1 MPRGSGPRTF
11 GAYGWRDHFRPNS
24 ASLAS
29 RFHVENVAALIQINN
44 TDDRRL
50 DDGGEGRPVMPVSSI
65 LVLAG
70 IVAAFSLFGVVLA
83 WAERQT
89 SGILHVEAA
98 PDQAEPELP
107 PLKKAA

>member
-1 MPRGSGPRTF
+1 
-11 GAYGWRDHFRPNS
+11 
-24 ASLAS
+24 
-29 RFHVENVAALIQINN
+29 
-44 TDDRRL
+44 
-50 DDGGEGRPVMPVSSI
+50 MPVSSI